1 MSFYFLGTGPFS
13 KSLILRALIV
23 QSYFPKLQI
32 TKDSLCED
40 VLSMK
45 AGLRNLEKH
54 TTIENLQGGAVLRFL
69 ALRASR
75 KTGSFILKGSN
86 RLFQRPTQELK
97 MVLNQLSCDTQFTQN
112 SLHIKSQG
120 WFLSGDAL
128 TMSAHRSSQFAS
140 AVFLNS
146 WNLPHD
152 LFVNIEGPIVSSSY
166 FQMTL
171 AFLRFLGMQIKGS
184 NGEYHIPSKQ
194 KIHQLTYHPEP
205 DMSCLFS
212 LAALTGIEGE
222 TVFTNWPEMS
232 FQPDFIFPS
241 ILSNMGFQITPNQDR
256 SGEEFQ
262 NLSLFLKK
270 TEPIEH
276 PDLDTAGFVKTRSG
290 VKKNPYKA
298 TQNILKITRGKKLKP
313 INCKITNCPDLFP
326 VLSALCAITNGIS
339 HLYGA
344 PHLRYKESH
353 RIEQMVQLLSQV
365 GRKCKVKEDG
375 LTIIGQPVLPEEKTQ
390 ALISFNPKEDHRMA
404 MAAALLKKAGFPLR
418 ILNPEVVNK
427 SFPDFWSAANIVP

>member
-23 QSYFPKLQI
+23 QSYFLQLKI
-32 TKDSLCED
+32 AKDSVCED
-40 VLSMK
+40 VISMK
-45 AGLRNLEKH
+45 TGLKNLEKN
-54 TTIENLQGGAVLRFL
+54 TTINDLHGGAVLRFL

-75 KTGSFILKGSN
+75 KSHSFILKGSH

-97 MVLNQLSCDTQFTQN
+97 MVLNQLSCDTQFTEN
-112 SLHIKSQG
+112 SLYLKSQG

-128 TMSAHRSSQFAS
+128 TIPAHRSSQFAS

-146 WNLPHD
+146 WNLHQD
-152 LFVNIEGPIVSSSY
+152 LFVSIEGPIVSSSY

-171 AFLRFLGMQIKGS
+171 DFLRFLGMEIKGS
-184 NGEYHIPSKQ
+184 YGEYCILAGQ
-194 KIHQLTYHPEP
+194 KINQMTYHPEP

-222 TVFTNWPEMS
+222 AIFTDWPETS
-232 FQPDFIFPS
+232 LQPDFIFPS
-241 ILSNMGFQITPNQDR
+241 ILSNMGFHNTITN
-256 SGEEFQ
+256 
-262 NLSLFLKK
+262 N
-270 TEPIEH
+270 T
-276 PDLDTAGFVKTRSG
+276 
-290 VKKNPYKA
+290 
-298 TQNILKITRGKKLKP
+298 LKITKGKKLKP
-313 INCKITNCPDLFP
+313 IKYNMKNCPDLFP
-326 VLSALCAITNGIS
+326 VLSALCAISDGTS

-353 RIEQMVQLLSQV
+353 RIEQMAQLLSRV
-365 GRKCKVKEDG
+365 GRKYKVEEDG
-375 LTIIGQPVLPEEKTQ
+375 LTIIGQPILPEEKNQTS
-390 ALISFNPKEDHRMA
+390 ISFDPKKDHRMA
-404 MAAALLKKAGFPLR
+404 MAAALLKKAGFPLK